1 MRNIEL
7 FCNNKKFLYDGYE
20 LKKDNV
26 LFEEMGE
33 GLESRV
39 FKIDDE
45 TVLKVYKTS
54 NEKEKLDED
63 MIEELSDIETNR
75 IVLPKEII
83 KTKDGEVK
91 GYSMD
96 YVEETETKFFDFTK
110 EKIIRELKLLKNDL
124 IKLGKNNVEIG
135 DLREEN
141 TISNDE
147 SFYLIDCGDY
157 LKKESETTIFNI
169 RLFNEFLIDD
179 FLSSIVFDNSRDLR
193 TSLDKLIK
201 IRHRLTTGE
210 FIGDYLETVNEFVRR
225 KIC

>member
-96 YVEETETKFFDFTK
+96 YVEETETKFVAPAKLPYITSPLK
-110 EKIIRELKLLKNDL
+110 EVGTPMSTTPSGMIIVVNAVQFWKA
-124 IKLGKNNVEIG
+124 
-135 DLREEN
+135 
-141 TISNDE
+141 
-147 SFYLIDCGDY
+147 
-157 LKKESETTIFNI
+157 
-169 RLFNEFLIDD
+169 LFNFLKFGI
-179 FLSSIVFDNSRDLR
+179 LIV
-193 TSLDKLIK
+193 
-201 IRHRLTTGE
+201 
-210 FIGDYLETVNEFVRR
+210 
-225 KIC
+225 